1 MKYKY
6 QEEEAKHLFFT
17 SDTHFYHKNI
27 IEYAQRP
34 FSSIENMNKE
44 LIKNWN
50 SVVSSEDTVF
60 HLGDIGF
67 CGSEKLRGILS
78 QLNGHIILVKGNHDS
93 ALKESFCN
101 EMFEFHTNQLHL
113 NIEGYSVYLN
123 HYPFLCFS
131 GDLQLFGHIHSNSAN
146 PTNDID
152 RFMLYGLPNQYDV
165 GVDNNNY
172 APVSWLEIKNKLLNE
187 GK

>member
-78 QLNGHIILVKGNHDS
+78 QLKIIS
-93 ALKESFCN
+93 
-101 EMFEFHTNQLHL
+101 
-113 NIEGYSVYLN
+113 
-123 HYPFLCFS
+123 
-131 GDLQLFGHIHSNSAN
+131 
-146 PTNDID
+146 
-152 RFMLYGLPNQYDV
+152 
-165 GVDNNNY
+165 
-172 APVSWLEIKNKLLNE
+172 
-187 GK
+187 